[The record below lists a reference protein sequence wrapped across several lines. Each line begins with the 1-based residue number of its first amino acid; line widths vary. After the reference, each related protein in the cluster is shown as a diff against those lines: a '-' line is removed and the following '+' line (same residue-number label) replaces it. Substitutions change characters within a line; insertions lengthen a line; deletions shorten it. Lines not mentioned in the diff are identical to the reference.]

1 MARASHSG
9 ARMGLDATLK
19 RMSPAIIAVMI
30 AIIAYF
36 QAVGVGRLVV
46 TAVGSTEVARHA
58 LPHARRPP
66 APQDHDHATSAAAI
80 LARNPFDSVTGP
92 IGEKDAQQAARPEE
106 PGAFGQD
113 PYADPPC
120 AGARVLLIAGA
131 ADPEW
136 SFAIVA
142 GADGKAV
149 MRRKGEDIDGQK
161 VYFVGDLRPE
171 EHLHE
176 GEGGVWDR
184 VWLSSGATRCQL
196 ALGAKTAAAAPPPK
210 QEAKAAGPAS
220 GIADKVKQTGPNAF
234 EVERSAVEQLIANPA
249 ELMRVQAFPV
259 KDGDRVLGL
268 KLRGIKAGSTL
279 SVIGIQNNDVLT
291 SINGFEMNDP
301 QKMIE
306 AYTKLIK
313 ADRLT
318 ATVTRNGSPVNL
330 DYRIK

>member
-1 MARASHSG
+1 
-9 ARMGLDATLK
+9 MGLDATMK

-46 TAVGSTEVARHA
+46 TAVSAPEAARHP
-58 LPHARRPP
+58 LPHAPRPP

-92 IGEKDAQQAARPEE
+92 LVDKGVA
-106 PGAFGQD
+106 PGAGPAEPAAFGHD
-113 PYADPPC
+113 PYGDPPC

-136 SFAIVA
+136 SFAVVA

-149 MRRKGEDIDGQK
+149 MRRKGEEIDGQK
-161 VYFVGDLRPE
+161 VYFVGDLRAE

-184 VWLSSGATRCQL
+184 VWLTSGATRCQL
-196 ALGAKTAAAAPPPK
+196 ALGAKATAAAAPK
-210 QEAKAAGPAS
+210 QEAKPTGPTS
-220 GIADKVKQTGPNAF
+220 PLADKVKQVGPNQY
-234 EVERSAVEQLIANPA
+234 EIERSAVEQIIGNPA

-268 KLRGIKAGSTL
+268 KLRGIKAGSL
-279 SVIGIQNNDVLT
+279 LGVIGIQNNDVLT

-306 AYTKLIK
+306 AYTKLMK

-318 ATVTRNGSPVNL
+318 ATVTRGGSPVNI